1 MLKVVGWTFAL
12 YGALKLCTLVLGGAK
27 GWDGEPTPVSTRIRA
42 GEPAL
47 LIGTVTVVA
56 ALMLFTS
63 WWTHKFAAG
72 HYARATSC
80 YPRLAAAGYLPGA
93 PARFRS
99 YDAAEDV
106 GQLRETAEEH
116 GAALG
121 IPQAEVDERLE
132 RSRRAYVARN
142 RGLTAPDDRQ
152 AIAAAI
158 ADADNCLTGE
168 GAPRGEI
175 FNP

>member
-1 MLKVVGWTFAL
+1 MLRVFAWTFAL

-27 GWDGEPTPVSTRIRA
+27 GWDGEPTPVSARIRA

-47 LIGTVTVVA
+47 LIGTVIGVA
-56 ALMLFTS
+56 LLLLFTT
-63 WWTHKFAAG
+63 WWTHKFAVS

-80 YPRLAAAGYLPGA
+80 YSTLAAAGYLPGA

-106 GQLRETAEEH
+106 GQLQEDAERH

-121 IPQAEVDERLE
+121 IPRAEVDARLE
-132 RSRRAYVARN
+132 RSRRATIARN
-142 RGLTAPDDRQ
+142 SGLTAADDRQ
-152 AIAAAI
+152 AIA
-158 ADADNCLTGE
+158 DADRCLTGE
-168 GAPRGEI
+168 GRPRGEL

>member
-1 MLKVVGWTFAL
+1 MLKVVVWTFAL
-12 YGALKLCTLVLGGAK
+12 YGALKLCRLVLGGSK

-47 LIGTVTVVA
+47 LIGTVTIVA
-56 ALMLFTS
+56 ALMLFTH
-63 WWTHKFAAG
+63 WWLHKFAAR

-80 YPRLAAAGYLPGA
+80 YPRLAAAGYLPDA

-106 GQLRETAEEH
+106 GQLREDAEEH

-121 IPQAEVDERLE
+121 IARAEIDARLE

-142 RGLTAPDDRQ
+142 RGLAPPDDRRT
-152 AIAAAI
+152 IAAAL
-158 ADADNCLTGE
+158 ADADRCLTGE
-168 GAPRGEI
+168 GRPRGDI